1 MIVSNSLS
9 IEGGKIA
16 CDNADKALVEIYYNF
31 AIYVMANF
39 SLMARNL
46 SAPFHNYVTSLPEC
60 ATCNKSAVTF
70 EKSDASPIFRTP
82 KSCRF
87 VARCGRKKLSLGGES
102 NRHH

>member
-1 MIVSNSLS
+1 MLLS
-9 IEGGKIA
+9 YSVEGGKID
-16 CDNADKALVEIYYNF
+16 CDSKDKTLVEIYFNF
-31 AIYVMANF
+31 ATNCVLI
-39 SLMARNL
+39 ARNL
-46 SAPFHNYVTSLPEC
+46 SAPFRYFVMSLPKC

-70 EKSDASPIFRTP
+70 EKSNASPIFRTP